1 MLREVSPD
9 LVILSYGDGNSYG
22 HPHRE
27 ALELIA
33 RFNLR
38 SRATKDGEIKIT
50 SDGRT
55 LKVYQ
60 RR

>member
-1 MLREVSPD
+1 VSPD
-9 LVILSYGDGNSYG
+9 LVILSYGDGNPYG

-27 ALELIA
+27 VTDLIA

-38 SRATKDGEIKIT
+38 SRATKDGEIRIT
-50 SDGRT
+50 TDGRT

-60 RR
+60 RH